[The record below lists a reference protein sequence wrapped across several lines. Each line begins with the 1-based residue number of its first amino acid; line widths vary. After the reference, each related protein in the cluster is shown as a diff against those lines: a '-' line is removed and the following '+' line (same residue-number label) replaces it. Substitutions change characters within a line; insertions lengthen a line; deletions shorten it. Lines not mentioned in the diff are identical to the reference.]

1 MLDQE
6 ELYQNLLEEN
16 WETILKIIY
25 ENKNLIKSDTLLKQ
39 ACKVFETQ
47 FVGKIDTLSIEKVK
61 LVEILE
67 NLYLLHCGNFYS
79 LEQENYKAIVL
90 SIVKR
95 IELKNAYNYALEFPT
110 EMICRQIISNFNIE
124 KIKKEGYKLESKKD
138 LTKNWIEIFNRL
150 FELINLQS
158 NSATYYSGQRFIS
171 VVREFE
177 PYFPD
182 YAQFIELR
190 NNEGKST
197 SRKVFYYDILSG
209 VNLNLRNNILNRILT
224 TIEPFNKEKVDEIK
238 QLMNGK
244 SIKTNT
250 EDILLSNKQPNV
262 FISYS
267 WDSEEHKNWV
277 LDLADSLCEEGINV
291 ILDRYYLKAGKSL
304 TKFLETNI
312 GAVDKVLIIFTENY
326 KKKAE
331 KRQGGVGF
339 EYSILNQEL
348 YENQS
353 ESERIIPILRN
364 GKPVDSI
371 PTYMRQLI
379 HLDITKDENYS
390 VWFSELLK
398 EIYDEPTI
406 RKPKIGIRKTY

>member
-1 MLDQE
+1 
-6 ELYQNLLEEN
+6 
-16 WETILKIIY
+16 
-25 ENKNLIKSDTLLKQ
+25 
-39 ACKVFETQ
+39 
-47 FVGKIDTLSIEKVK
+47 
-61 LVEILE
+61 
-67 NLYLLHCGNFYS
+67 
-79 LEQENYKAIVL
+79 
-90 SIVKR
+90 
-95 IELKNAYNYALEFPT
+95 
-110 EMICRQIISNFNIE
+110 
-124 KIKKEGYKLESKKD
+124 
-138 LTKNWIEIFNRL
+138 
-150 FELINLQS
+150 
-158 NSATYYSGQRFIS
+158 
-171 VVREFE
+171 
-177 PYFPD
+177 
-182 YAQFIELR
+182 
-190 NNEGKST
+190 
-197 SRKVFYYDILSG
+197 
-209 VNLNLRNNILNRILT
+209 
-224 TIEPFNKEKVDEIK
+224 
-238 QLMNGK
+238 MNGK